1 MRVKLGRPVLTDF
14 AKRFDVPV
22 ADAGTPLTVTW
33 LGVATLLVSD
43 GTSALMTDGFFS
55 RPSLA
60 AVRFGRVEPS
70 LERIIGCLE
79 RTRVRNLDAVI
90 PVHTHYDHALD
101 SAVVARRTTA
111 VLVGGESAANVGR
124 GHTLTE
130 DRMVVAKPGEPM
142 TFGAYEVTL
151 IESKHCP
158 PDRYPGVIT
167 QPITPPA
174 KASAYKCGEAW
185 SVLIRHAQ
193 TGCRLLIQGSA
204 GFVEGALAGHQAE
217 VVYLGVGQL
226 GLQPEEY
233 IVDYWTEVVRSVGAH
248 RVVLI
253 HWDDFFHP
261 LTEPL
266 RVLPYAADDLHA
278 TMRVLG
284 RLALEDG
291 IRLHMPTVWEP
302 ENPWA

>member
-1 MRVKLGRPVLTDF
+1 
-14 AKRFDVPV
+14 
-22 ADAGTPLTVTW
+22 
-33 LGVATLLVSD
+33 
-43 GTSALMTDGFFS
+43 
-55 RPSLA
+55 
-60 AVRFGRVEPS
+60 
-70 LERIIGCLE
+70 
-79 RTRVRNLDAVI
+79 
-90 PVHTHYDHALD
+90 
-101 SAVVARRTTA
+101 
-111 VLVGGESAANVGR
+111 
-124 GHTLTE
+124 
-130 DRMVVAKPGEPM
+130 
-142 TFGAYEVTL
+142 
-151 IESKHCP
+151 
-158 PDRYPGVIT
+158 VIT
-167 QPITPPA
+167 EPLTPPA

-204 GFVEGALAGHQAE
+204 GFVEGALAGHEAE

-233 IVDYWTEVVRSVGAH
+233 IVDYWTQVVRSVGAR

-266 RVLPYAADDLHA
+266 RALPYAADDLHV

-284 RLALEDG
+284 RLATEDD